1 MVRSYDK
8 WSQIIKSGYKWS
20 QEVVI
25 NGHIVDISTH
35 LPLLQRLLDH
45 LQRRHHLGEHLVRRA
60 GELDALV
67 GLLQDV
73 HKWSK
78 VVTESHKLGK
88 HTPPEKS
95 EAEK

>member
-1 MVRSYDK
+1 MVTIGSK
-8 WSQIIKSGYKWS
+8 
-20 QEVVI
+20 
-25 NGHIVDISTH
+25 VDISTH

-73 HKWSK
+73 HKWS
-78 VVTESHKLGK
+78 
-88 HTPPEKS
+88 
-95 EAEK
+95 